1 MAEVYAEKPEVLEVT
16 LAIDGDSSFLTR
28 YVIGKSP
35 KNIHDAVSD
44 ALNALALTE
53 TVEVKPKKSRK
64 PRRSK
69 QEMLDSKPDSIQEEI
84 ADEPKAEKKGKP
96 WHD

>member
-1 MAEVYAEKPEVLEVT
+1 MAEVFQGTPVLVSVR
-16 LAIDGDSSFLTR
+16 IDGPE
-28 YVIGKSP
+28 GKSVQY
-35 KNIHDAVSD
+35 HVAGRDLSDVAEAVRSS
-44 ALNALALTE
+44 LAELPDRAE
-53 TVEVKPKKSRK
+53 ESKPKKSRK

-84 ADEPKAEKKGKP
+84 ADEPKAEKKSKP